1 MIAVD
6 RERRDATGVA
16 IRPRGDWAARAREAT
31 EFALGEATDHE
42 VRADVYAH
50 DEVRAALEELFHGKC
65 AYCGVDI
72 TSGPWDVEHFRP
84 KGRVQERSEHPGY
97 YWLAYDWSN
106 LYAACQSC
114 NQRRRDKP
122 TWEDP
127 TEGRTAGKFDQFP
140 LADEST
146 RAMGPTDDLSAEDR
160 LLIDPCEDDPEDYL
174 GYLPT
179 GGIFAIGGAP
189 RGETSIDVYALGRRR
204 LVRPRQKVWGEAVEL
219 LKVIRL
225 CENAGESA
233 AAALLREMLEDRSER
248 GEHAGVVRYVEKNRQ
263 VFLE

>member
-6 RERRDATGVA
+6 RERRDAAGVV
-16 IRPRGDWAARAREAT
+16 IRPKGNWDARARDAT
-31 EFALGEATDHE
+31 ESALQEAKNHSARDG
-42 VRADVYAH
+42 VYA
-50 DEVRAALEELFHGKC
+50 DDGVRAALEKLFHGKC
-65 AYCGVDI
+65 AYCGVDV
-72 TSGPWDVEHFRP
+72 TGGPWDVEHFRP
-84 KGRVQERSEHPGY
+84 KGRVQECPEHPGY
-97 YWLAYDWSN
+97 YWLTYVWSN
-106 LYAACQSC
+106 LYAACQYC

-127 TEGRTAGKFDQFP
+127 TEGPAAGKLDQFP

-146 RAMGPTDDLSAEDR
+146 RAMKPGDDLTAEDR

-174 GYLPT
+174 GYAPN

-189 RGETSIDVYALGRRR
+189 KGETSIDVYALNLKRLVTRRR
-204 LVRPRQKVWGEAVEL
+204 KVWGEAVKL

-225 CENAGESA
+225 YENAGKSA

-263 VFLE
+263 MFLE